1 MRNDGSRCPILW
13 SLSGNGPF
21 PGVIDLYGTGGG
33 LPEYR
38 ACLLSN
44 YGFAVLALAFYGY
57 EDLPKEMK
65 EFNLEYFEEA
75 VNYMLQHNQVGL
87 DIDTASLQGIVITQL
102 LSACRCG
109 KAVVF
114 RIAAL
119 FKSTVNNSFH
129 ILNSHYSGSLA
140 DNSCSSF
147 CTGQVTQ

>member
-1 MRNDGSRCPILW
+1 MRNDGSRCPISW

-38 ACLLSN
+38 ACLLAN

-65 EFNLEYFEEA
+65 EINLEYFEEA
-75 VNYMLQHNQVGL
+75 VNYMLQHDQVG
-87 DIDTASLQGIVITQL
+87 IGTDTASLQGTVINQL
-102 LSACRCG
+102 LSACKWG

-114 RIAAL
+114 RIASL
-119 FKSTVNNSFH
+119 FKSTENSSFH
-129 ILNSHYSGSLA
+129 ILNSRYSR
-140 DNSCSSF
+140 
-147 CTGQVTQ
+147 

>member
-1 MRNDGSRCPILW
+1 MW

-65 EFNLEYFEEA
+65 EFN
-75 VNYMLQHNQVGL
+75 QVGL
-87 DIDTASLQGIVITQL
+87 DIDTASLQGIVISQL

-140 DNSCSSF
+140 DNSHSSF